1 MPIEAAVAAARP
13 RVTNTRGQTSQMAAD
28 IVAAFADMVPTV
40 ILMFASDG
48 EALVSLSHA
57 LTQAFGPECQ
67 IVGCSSAGEFAFSH
81 YRSDSVVAIALPS
94 QHFRARPIWLR
105 RLRDSAALD
114 WMIAL
119 RAAAEELGEA
129 PGWSRFGILLID
141 GLSQREELVSAMI
154 DATLPGLLVLGGSAG
169 DGLRFGRTHLVLNGE
184 SHAESAICCLMS
196 TDFRIEEV
204 IFDHISPTTTRLVVT
219 DARPDERLI
228 LEINAEPA
236 ADEYARL
243 IGARVADLGPAAFA
257 ENPLLVQIG
266 GQQFVRAIS
275 EVAPNG
281 GLRLMSSVETGVVM
295 TLGRAEDLT
304 NGLEDRLSRLTSE
317 AALILGFDC
326 ILRRIALEQAGLQD
340 TVARIY
346 RRYNIAGFNTYGEQH
361 GGIHVNHTFVGL
373 AFLDFSATGIGTSG
387 IGTSGSGAPDP

>member
-1 MPIEAAVAAARP
+1 MLIPPAPAVLCP
-13 RVTNTRGQTSQMAAD
+13 RVTNTRGPIARMATD
-28 IVAAFADMVPTV
+28 IEMAFVGMTPSL
-40 ILMFASDG
+40 ILLFASDG
-48 EALVSLSHA
+48 EVLVPLSRALSA
-57 LTQAFGPECQ
+57 TFGGECQ

-81 YRSDSVVAIALPS
+81 YRSDSVVAIAVPS
-94 QHFRARPIWLR
+94 EHFRAKPILLR
-105 RLRDSAALD
+105 HLRDSAALD
-114 WMIAL
+114 WMLAL
-119 RAAAEELGEA
+119 RAASETLGDT

-169 DGLRFGRTHLVLNGE
+169 DGLRFGRTHLVLNGV
-184 SHAESAICCLMS
+184 SHSESAILCLMA

-204 IFDHISPTTTRLVVT
+204 IFDHISPTATRLVVT
-219 DARPDERLI
+219 DARPDDRLI

-243 IGARVADLGPAAFA
+243 IGATVADLGPTAFA

-266 GQQFVRAIS
+266 GRQFVRAIS
-275 EVAPNG
+275 EIAPKG

-326 ILRRIALEQAGLQD
+326 ILRRIALEQAGQQD

-346 RRYNIAGFNTYGEQH
+346 QRYNIAGFNTYGEQH
-361 GGIHVNHTFVGL
+361 GGIHVNQTFVGL
-373 AFLDFSATGIGTSG
+373 AFLDDSVR
-387 IGTSGSGAPDP
+387 PDAVVRWP